1 MPLSDRTLETL
12 PLTEFDP
19 SEGKGPLVST
29 GSATQLAL
37 AEELEL
43 ELLELLELELELL
56 ELELELL
63 LLELLVLSS
72 LLPPQA
78 TSVAAA
84 PPEISQPSIWRRSL
98 SRCSRCCLTI
108 ASRWFCRPW
117 SWSLGRWRVML
128 AFLLGRHRVWREM
141 HTTRRALQQIAGV
154 CRTLTQFVRFVAGMT
169 YAAYTALLL
178 MADELTGPRRGP
190 AIPDTRCRRRSGLA

>member
-1 MPLSDRTLETL
+1 VMVSCSGTPGAVVVDDPKLLRMSLRTMPLSDRTLETL

-19 SEGKGPLVST
+19 SDGKGPLVST
-29 GSATQLAL
+29 GSTTQLAL

-56 ELELELL
+56 ELV
-63 LLELLVLSS
+63 LLEVLSS

-128 AFLLGRHRVWREM
+128 AVLLERYRVWRLK
-141 HTTRRALQQIAGV
+141 RRTSPPARAGGRRPAKSKLRGGL
-154 CRTLTQFVRFVAGMT
+154 CSRLPAFAG
-169 YAAYTALLL
+169 
-178 MADELTGPRRGP
+178 R
-190 AIPDTRCRRRSGLA
+190 

>member
-1 MPLSDRTLETL
+1 MSLRTMPLSDRTLETL

-19 SEGKGPLVST
+19 SDGKGPLVST
-29 GSATQLAL
+29 GSTTQLAL

-56 ELELELL
+56 ELV
-63 LLELLVLSS
+63 LLELLSS
-72 LLPPQA
+72 LPPPQA

-128 AFLLGRHRVWREM
+128 AFLLGRHRGRPVKCTLRG
-141 HTTRRALQQIAGV
+141 RLCSRLPAFAG
-154 CRTLTQFVRFVAGMT
+154 R
-169 YAAYTALLL
+169 
-178 MADELTGPRRGP
+178 
-190 AIPDTRCRRRSGLA
+190 

>member
-1 MPLSDRTLETL
+1 
-12 PLTEFDP
+12 
-19 SEGKGPLVST
+19 LVST

-56 ELELELL
+56 ELELVELL
-63 LLELLVLSS
+63 SS
-72 LLPPQA
+72 PPPPQA

-84 PPEISQPSIWRRSL
+84 PPEINQPSIWRRSL

-128 AFLLGRHRVWREM
+128 A
-141 HTTRRALQQIAGV
+141 
-154 CRTLTQFVRFVAGMT
+154 
-169 YAAYTALLL
+169 LLL
-178 MADELTGPRRGP
+178 ER
-190 AIPDTRCRRRSGLA
+190 

>member
-1 MPLSDRTLETL
+1 M
-12 PLTEFDP
+12 
-19 SEGKGPLVST
+19 VSA

-56 ELELELL
+56 EVLELELLELELELL
-63 LLELLVLSS
+63 LELLELLSS
-72 LLPPQA
+72 PPPPQA
-78 TSVAAA
+78 TRVAAA
-84 PPEISQPSIWRRSL
+84 PPDSSQPSIWRRSL

-128 AFLLGRHRVWREM
+128 VLFLER
-141 HTTRRALQQIAGV
+141 
-154 CRTLTQFVRFVAGMT
+154 
-169 YAAYTALLL
+169 
-178 MADELTGPRRGP
+178 
-190 AIPDTRCRRRSGLA
+190 